1 VAALIIAVFVLF
13 GQQILLY
20 LGIRLPSMEAPGGLL
35 LLWSHST
42 CFAARPRPV
51 RRELGQHRLR
61 TERVGVELGLA
72 DVLALLWL
80 TLRFAGVVRR
90 CSGSPASSS

>member
-51 RRELGQHRLR
+51 RRELNASWEWLRVLVDEGHGQ
-61 TERVGVELGLA
+61 V
-72 DVLALLWL
+72 
-80 TLRFAGVVRR
+80 
-90 CSGSPASSS
+90 S